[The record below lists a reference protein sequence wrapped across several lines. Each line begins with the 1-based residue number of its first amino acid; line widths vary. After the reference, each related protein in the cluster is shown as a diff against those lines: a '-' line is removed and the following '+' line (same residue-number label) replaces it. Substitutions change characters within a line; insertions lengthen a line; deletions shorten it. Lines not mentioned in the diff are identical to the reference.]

1 MEKHPEGI
9 KLSVK
14 VVPKARSN
22 EIVGWDKDENG
33 MDKLKIRVAA
43 APDKGQ
49 ANKAVIELLS
59 ESLKIG
65 KSKVTLLQ
73 GQTCRNKTFI
83 IQGVTINDIK
93 NIILS

>member
-1 MEKHPEGI
+1 MEEHPEGI

-43 APDKGQ
+43 APEKGQ